1 MFRRWA
7 PIPVSRF
14 TITMNV
20 FATFYTAFAIDWANE
35 YTIPAGRPI
44 KIANSPDETTAE
56 PMREL
61 L

>member
-1 MFRRWA
+1 MDA
-7 PIPVSRF
+7 NPMSRF

-20 FATFYTAFAIDWANE
+20 FAKFSTAFAIDCANK
-35 YTIPAGRPI
+35 YGIPAGRSI

-61 L
+61 S